1 MNLSLLIAGN
11 LPKDW
16 KDMSDSEKRL
26 ATALIA
32 YVAGDAFGAFYEFTE
47 RTSEIPNVLR
57 KKLDWP
63 FGSTS
68 DDTSLTL
75 LTLLSL
81 RARNVE
87 ESAKDFLTLIRQNQS
102 QLRGLGPT
110 TRAALDLPVK
120 DFEVNSIGL
129 TNGAMMRTALLGL
142 IFTERDERQKWVRI
156 LSASTHREY
165 GVDAAVALADIFAGL
180 VHRKGTVDPKDFK
193 SGVSNDANTTLDAVV
208 YVAGCSSSVSE
219 AIRLAC
225 SLGGDTDTV
234 AALSAALVASRN
246 WNSTEL
252 LTIPWLNDVDWTA
265 LELMSPALES
275 AFARL

>member
-1 MNLSLLIAGN
+1 
-11 LPKDW
+11 
-16 KDMSDSEKRL
+16 MSDSEKRL

-32 YVAGDAFGAFYEFTE
+32 YAAGDAFGAFYEFTE

-110 TRAALDLPVK
+110 TRAALGLPVK
-120 DFEVNSIGL
+120 DFEVNSIGQI
-129 TNGAMMRTALLGL
+129 GRAH
-142 IFTERDERQKWVRI
+142 V
-156 LSASTHREY
+156 
-165 GVDAAVALADIFAGL
+165 
-180 VHRKGTVDPKDFK
+180 
-193 SGVSNDANTTLDAVV
+193 
-208 YVAGCSSSVSE
+208 
-219 AIRLAC
+219 
-225 SLGGDTDTV
+225 
-234 AALSAALVASRN
+234 
-246 WNSTEL
+246 
-252 LTIPWLNDVDWTA
+252 
-265 LELMSPALES
+265 
-275 AFARL
+275 